1 MSGLGISR
9 VSDITR
15 MDRLGLPV
23 YASIRPRGRA
33 LRVHAGKGL
42 QAVEA
47 KVGALMEAVEFTAAE
62 PQNNTWTSRLLTL
75 RHFVEQFGGRL
86 GLSDFAPIH
95 GARVEPDHV
104 VSTVECEEVRGD
116 RNVFLPGE
124 LIFVPYPPDGETFL
138 FGWTTNGL
146 ASGNSLEEATL
157 HALLEVL
164 ERDAIAIN
172 KPRDCSLLVLNADLP
187 PPFDEIESYWRRC
200 GIELSVRYVPNA
212 FELPCFQARLHE
224 AASTDVNLAAGSG
237 LHLDRQ
243 VALAR
248 AICEA
253 AQSRLTHIHG
263 GRDDVT
269 DFYSKY
275 NRWPPRVRTE
285 MEAKAVRNAFDSGRN
300 IDFETIPEGPNSDKP
315 IAKLLDGLLDRLFRL
330 GFESVFRYRFD
341 LDSDDLCVVK
351 IVVPRCEHVG
361 HGALRMGTRL
371 LRRVV
376 GDA

>member
-1 MSGLGISR
+1 
-9 VSDITR
+9 

-42 QAVEA
+42 HPLEA
-47 KVGALMEAVEFTAAE
+47 KVGALMEAVEFSAAE
-62 PQNNTWTSRLLTL
+62 PQNNAWTSRRLTL
-75 RHFVEQFGGRL
+75 REFVEQFGGRL

-95 GARVEPDHV
+95 DARVEPV
-104 VSTVECEEVRGD
+104 YVLSAVECEEVRGHG
-116 RNVFLPGE
+116 RVFLPGE
-124 LIFVPYPPDGETFL
+124 LIFVPYPPDGEAFL

-146 ASGNSLEEATL
+146 ASGNSLDEATL

-164 ERDAIAIN
+164 ERDAIAMN
-172 KPRDCSLLVLNADLP
+172 KARDCSQLVLNTDLP
-187 PPFDEIESYWRRC
+187 PPFDELEAHWRRC

-212 FELPCFQARLHE
+212 FDLPCFQARLHE
-224 AASTDVNLAAGSG
+224 AASADVNLAIGSG

-243 VALAR
+243 VALTR
-248 AICEA
+248 AISEA

-269 DFYSKY
+269 IFYSKY
-275 NRWPPRVRTE
+275 DRWRPRARIG
-285 MEAKAVRNAFDSGRN
+285 MEANAVRDGFDDSRR
-300 IDFETIPEGPNSDKP
+300 IDFETIPEGQDGDKP
-315 IAKLLDGLLDRLFRL
+315 IAKQLDGLLDRLSRL

-341 LDSDDLCVVK
+341 LGSEDLFVVK
-351 IVVPRCEHVG
+351 IVVPRCEYIG
-361 HGALRMGTRL
+361 HGTLRMGTRL

-376 GDA
+376 GEA